1 MRIGVVGLALG
12 VVVSVSLAAC
22 SDASEPKPF
31 ETKTKDTTVVS
42 PPELYEEIVVK
53 EDRLEVPAG
62 HPALANIAVG
72 GVVTGLPSTKHP
84 EQNPYGY
91 WRRVTEIRPE
101 GAWVIL
107 MTEQASLAEAFE
119 RAQFDVVL
127 SDNAK
132 GGAPPTSG
140 AKGTDV
146 STQSLSPQ
154 TLRPLAEGDTEFRA
168 TFAQNFTP
176 REIINGADVA
186 VGGSSVGAERKIR
199 LEGGFI
205 KVEPYV
211 RLAGEF
217 EASFSEPVKRFDT
230 TVGIDY
236 QGELSLSVSSQLSFQ
251 QGIVLKGVEIKK
263 ELIPSRVL
271 KSGVF
276 MIGWV
281 PVPYTLRF
289 RTEVACTWSIA
300 GTVKLTTTHKVE
312 GNPYAALH
320 YRPDSG
326 WTYDDKPL
334 DMRHTR
340 ENKVDAE
347 GQLELRCQ
355 LEPRLGIYIADSA
368 GPYVTVSPYV
378 AAQAKASTECPPPGV
393 NFQVVPGV
401 EMKFGAEANVFGSG
415 TLASRHFK
423 VDFPF
428 DPWVQAGKQC
438 GGAGVSEPCVGRAD
452 GYYCGAEIN
461 GEPGQLYSCNDNKTS
476 SKTPC
481 PNQCQR
487 DGDNVSCQ

>member
-1 MRIGVVGLALG
+1 MRIGIAGLALG
-12 VVVSVSLAAC
+12 LVVAVSLVAC
-22 SDASEPKPF
+22 SDASGPKPF
-31 ETKTKDTTVVS
+31 ETKTKDITVVS
-42 PPELYEEIVVK
+42 PPELYEEIIVK

-62 HPALANIAVG
+62 HPALADINVG
-72 GVVTGLPSTKHP
+72 SIVTGLPSTKHP

-107 MTEQASLAEAFE
+107 MTQQAALADAFE
-119 RAQFDVVL
+119 RAEFDVVL
-127 SDNAK
+127 SDNLN
-132 GGAPPTSG
+132 GGKPPTSG
-140 AKGTDV
+140 MKGTDV
-146 STQSLSPQ
+146 SPQ
-154 TLRPLAEGDTEFRA
+154 TIRPLGEGETEFRA
-168 TFAQNFTP
+168 TFAENFTP
-176 REIINGADVA
+176 REIVTGADVA
-186 VGGSSVGAERKIR
+186 VGDSSVGGERKIR

-236 QGELSLSVSSQLSFQ
+236 QGELSLSVSSTLSFQ
-251 QGIVLKGVEIKK
+251 QGIVLKGVEVKK

-271 KSGVF
+271 KAGVF

-320 YRPDSG
+320 YRPASG
-326 WTYDDKPL
+326 WMYDDNPL
-334 DMRHTR
+334 DMRHTK

-347 GQLELRCQ
+347 GQLELRCA
-355 LEPRLGIYIADSA
+355 LEPRIGVYIADSA

-378 AAQAKASTECPPPGV
+378 AAQAKASTECPAPGV
-393 NFQVVPGV
+393 CFEVVPGV
-401 EMKFGAEANVFGSG
+401 EMKCGAEANFFGSG
-415 TLASRHFK
+415 SLASRHFK
-423 VDFPF
+423 VDYPF
-428 DPWVQAGKQC
+428 DPWVQVGKEC

-452 GYYCGAEIN
+452 GYYCGAAIN
-461 GEPGQLYSCNDNKTS
+461 GEPGQLYSCNDNKTT

-481 PNQCQR
+481 PNQCETT
-487 DGDNVSCQ
+487 DEGVSCQ